1 MNIAIKRKKHI
12 LGLFYGLFGG
22 AAFSV
27 TAWGYDG
34 WLLSHAHAA
43 FPWLNFITSLVICII
58 VAALAGWLTARLDS
72 SMIGILLW
80 MSVAC
85 LFAWLTVW
93 IPLHLTPYFMRL
105 IDPGLRGWLEFPYYS
120 SMKLLMGI
128 ALIAIGI
135 AAVFIGALEST
146 LIEQSLFSSAPI
158 AVLVPVLVC
167 IFLFSISG
175 IATDYLV
182 NQPFRESLQVID
194 NIIQFTLD
202 NEGKEI
208 DRATARVMHLGAI
221 GAVRDLIHKPRRLII
236 GDFTETVDRV
246 DILVDFDG
254 QWVNCVTVSAQAAFC
269 KKVSSPP

>member
-1 MNIAIKRKKHI
+1 MNIAIKRKKRT
-12 LGLFYGLFGG
+12 LGFFYGLFGG
-22 AAFSV
+22 AAFSA

-34 WLLSHAHAA
+34 WLLSHAHSA
-43 FPWLNFITSLVICII
+43 FPWINFTAGLIICVI
-58 VAALAGWLTARLDS
+58 AAGLAGWLTARLES
-72 SMIGILLW
+72 SKIGILLW
-80 MSVAC
+80 FGVAF

-93 IPLHLTPYFMRL
+93 IPLRLTPYFMRL
-105 IDPGLRGWLEFPYYS
+105 FDPGLIGWLDFPYYS
-120 SMKLLMGI
+120 NMRILMGI
-128 ALIAIGI
+128 ALIAVGV
-135 AAVFIGALEST
+135 AAVIIGVLETT
-146 LIEQSLFSSAPI
+146 LIEQSLFSSAQI

-167 IFLFSISG
+167 MLLFSVSG
-175 IATDYLV
+175 LATDYLV

-208 DRATARVMHLGAI
+208 DRALARVLHLGAI
-221 GAVRDLIHKPRRLII
+221 GAVRDLIHSPRRLMI
-236 GDFTETVDRV
+236 GDFNETVDQV